1 MQDNVVIQSNS
12 MRGRDVQVLVKRV
25 VDEMLKDLAPAF
37 GPGAS
42 DYFMV
47 KDGTNYYTRDG
58 MEISETLTF
67 DNELA
72 KQIHNIMFQ
81 AADRQA
87 KKVGDGTTSM
97 FLFYCFLYMRL
108 YNTLFSTNREFHPI
122 SHNINSIRVQWKK
135 VIKDLQEKL
144 KEITVPMTDEYL
156 LSMLYTATQDA
167 ELTATIYHKLR
178 EPIME
183 GAYIIPR
190 KSNISTDF
198 EMTTYMNPLFRVT
211 KQFTLRETDTYEHA
225 SFLFCNGV
233 LDIAHYEVLLSL
245 AQRLLASVDDNGNQ
259 TPVSIDVI
267 ILCHGVSE
275 RTRKTLRE
283 FTAIL
288 RDLGI
293 KTSGASVI
301 NNLTIFTLDE
311 YRHFSTDE
319 MEDLA
324 TIITDEPGLGGIV
337 QPLTF
342 ERNLYKAFYPV
353 SEKSPAIEDLEMFD
367 ADPHLITKLQEGF
380 RDICRAEYDEIE
392 GLAIHKNLG
401 PHAQVRY
408 NELRHQIDEEK
419 SEVRKV
425 ALNKRLKRSYGMF
438 IDIQVGS
445 ALLKDSQ
452 RKYELI
458 LDAIISA
465 STGVREGVIVGNSIL
480 HTIKI
485 ISDMVNGYEAGEGE
499 AFKFDFEVDIEM
511 ALLYTMGVML
521 SNDAGHDYDL
531 ADIIKYAN
539 QLVDMITD
547 PRYQIQ
553 DFNLT
558 ASDLTYWVPHDVE
571 QPDNTIPVT
580 LEDGTVVNIPNV
592 VVEPYG
598 IMREILENSIVPI
611 ELLKTK
617 VFHISGSYGLMN
629 NFID

>member
-1 MQDNVVIQSNS
+1 MQENMVIQSNS
-12 MRGRDVQVLVKRV
+12 MRGHDVQRVVKRV
-25 VDEMLKDLAPAF
+25 VDEMLQDLAPAF

-42 DYFMV
+42 DYFMIS
-47 KDGTNYYTRDG
+47 DGSIYYTRDG
-58 MEISETLTF
+58 MEISKTLTF

-87 KKVGDGTTSM
+87 KKVGDGTTTL
-97 FLFYCFLYMRL
+97 FLYYCFLYKRL
-108 YNTLFSTNREFHPI
+108 YDELFPKEGSCFHKI
-122 SHNINSIRVQWKK
+122 GGNINSIRVQWKK
-135 VIKDLQEKL
+135 VVQAVKDEL
-144 KEITVPMTDEYL
+144 KKITVPMTNEYL

-167 ELTATIYHKLR
+167 ELSAAIYSKLR
-178 EPIME
+178 DPIME

-211 KQFTLRETDTYEHA
+211 KQFTLRETDHYKT
-225 SFLFCNGV
+225 SCFMFCNGV
-233 LDIAHYEVLLSL
+233 LDIAHYEVL
-245 AQRLLASVDDNGNQ
+245 AAMIQRLLNSVDADGNEA
-259 TPVSIDVI
+259 PVSLDII

-283 FTAIL
+283 LMKFL

-293 KTSGASVI
+293 NPADASML
-301 NNLTIFTLDE
+301 NNLTIFTLDD
-311 YRHFSTDE
+311 YRNFSAEE

-353 SEKSPAIEDLEMFD
+353 SERSPAIEDLEMFD
-367 ADPHLITKLQEGF
+367 ADPHLVTKIQEMF
-380 RDICRAEYDEIE
+380 RTVCSAEYDEIE
-392 GLAIHKNLG
+392 GLAIHKDLG

-408 NELRHQIDEEK
+408 NALRKEIEEEK

-485 ISDMVNGYEAGEGE
+485 LSGICQEKLSNERTA
-499 AFKFDFEVDIEM
+499 DFELSMEM
-511 ALLYTMGVML
+511 ALLYTMGAMIL
-521 SNDAGHDYDL
+521 NSNGEDFSLESVVKYSDQ
-531 ADIIKYAN
+531 IIDMVTSEKYE
-539 QLVDMITD
+539 IT
-547 PRYQIQ
+547 

-558 ASDLTYWVPHDVE
+558 ADDSTYWLPTDVAAAA
-571 QPDNTIPVT
+571 PVIPVT
-580 LEDGTVVNIPNV
+580 MDDGTVVGITNM

-598 IMREILENSIVPI
+598 IMAEILENSIVPV

-617 VFHISGSYGLMN
+617 VFHIAGSYGFMN